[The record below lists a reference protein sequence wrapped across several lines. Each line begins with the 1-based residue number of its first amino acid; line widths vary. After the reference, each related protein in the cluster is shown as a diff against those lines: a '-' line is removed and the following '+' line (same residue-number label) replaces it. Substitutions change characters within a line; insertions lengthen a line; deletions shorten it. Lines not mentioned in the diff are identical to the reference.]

1 MDGKLLTGWIP
12 VAEKLPEPGMEVLAQ
27 WVKTIRQTNEVYTYM
42 EVFGGDTVGRWCRD
56 YV

>member
-42 EVFGGDTVGRWCRD
+42 EVLGGDTVGRWCRD